1 MTRAKVMKLGGH
13 PALVVA
19 PMNARAL
26 YVFAH
31 GAGAGMRHEFMS
43 EMATALAAEGV
54 ATVRWEFPY
63 MAAGKGAP
71 DRPPIAEAAVK
82 AVWDAARTK
91 FDLPMFAGGKSFGGR
106 MTSRAHANLGLDG
119 VQGIAF
125 LGFPLYG
132 AGKPPSV
139 ERAEHLALASGPLL
153 FVQGTRDELADLSV
167 LRPVVAGLGTRAELH
182 LIDDADHA
190 FDVRKKAGRTVDVK
204 KEIASVM
211 AAWMMRLAP

>member
-1 MTRAKVMKLGGH
+1 MKLGGH
-13 PALVVA
+13 SALVVA
-19 PMNARAL
+19 PTNARAM

-43 EMATALAAEGV
+43 EMAIALATQRV

-119 VQGIAF
+119 AQGIGF
-125 LGFPLYG
+125 IGFPLYG

-139 ERAEHLALASGPLL
+139 ERAEHLANATGPLL

-167 LRPVVAGLGTRAELH
+167 LRPVVAGLGARADLH
-182 LIDDADHA
+182 LIEDADHA

-204 KEIASVM
+204 TEIASAM
-211 AAWMMRLAP
+211 AAWMMRVAR

>member
-1 MTRAKVMKLGGH
+1 MKLGGH